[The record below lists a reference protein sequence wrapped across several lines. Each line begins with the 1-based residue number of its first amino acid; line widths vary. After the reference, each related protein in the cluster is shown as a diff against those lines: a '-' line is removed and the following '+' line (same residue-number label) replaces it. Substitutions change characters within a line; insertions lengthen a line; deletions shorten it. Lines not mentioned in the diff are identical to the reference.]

1 MGDKMYN
8 KQDDCYILWDKG
20 KMSCEYLK
28 TQKILKNKFIE
39 NYCAIL
45 RARRKWVIKHLKN

>member
-1 MGDKMYN
+1 MGDKMFN